1 MSEESDIALAIE
13 REDNM
18 RDRRIRN
25 IQAAIVSDGGPEVI
39 DCEDCGDEIPEAR
52 RRAMPSTKRCITCQ
66 TRAERR

>member
-18 RDRRIRN
+18 RDRTIRS
-25 IQAAIVSDGGPEVI
+25 IQAAILIDGGSEVL

-52 RRAMPSTKRCITCQ
+52 RRAIPSTRRCITCQ